1 MQEIHFETTVKN
13 GYIKIPE
20 KYSRLNDKKVVV
32 DIFNKDIALEEK
44 ENRVRNVKEF
54 LRKCSGIL
62 ENTQIP
68 SDVTIKE
75 IRGMRLN
82 EKYGL

>member
-1 MQEIHFETTVKN
+1 MQEIHFEVTVKD

-20 KYSRLNDKKVVV
+20 RYSRLNDKRVVV
-32 DIFNKDIALEEK
+32 DIFNKNNTIKEK
-44 ENRVRNVKEF
+44 KGRVKNVKEF

-62 ENTQIP
+62 ENTRIP
-68 SDVTIKE
+68 SDLTVKE
-75 IRGMRLN
+75 IREMRVN